1 MQRYNEKW
9 WKVPD
14 ERVAA
19 IKFISI
25 SQNENKWF
33 QYLAKAGRHVLGLC
47 SAGKSS
53 YSVRWCAL
61 VGNCFLNAASVHV
74 LLFFSLELKLLG
86 LLDYIKRDLHS
97 VASFLHYYLEMPEKI
112 HWIIRLIVKTSFF
125 VNCILVFPGRTC
137 ATVVLEA
144 IIRIR
149 TKLVYSIFWVTANS
163 INLHFLLI
171 DRALIFD
178 VHFHLLV
185 CFIQTMHPY
194 LIFCPSN
201 IKDDNSFQKHIYIIN
216 ISLTNEIVKKNF
228 CKYFD
233 V

>member
-1 MQRYNEKW
+1 MIPIFGKGRKTCLGVMFSWEKLIQCEM
-9 WKVPD
+9 VCFGGQLFS
-14 ERVAA
+14 ERSV
-19 IKFISI
+19 
-25 SQNENKWF
+25 
-33 QYLAKAGRHVLGLC
+33 
-47 SAGKSS
+47 SS
-53 YSVRWCAL
+53 RFA
-61 VGNCFLNAASVHV
+61 
-74 LLFFSLELKLLG
+74 FFSLELKLLG